1 MTIDFTNSY
10 PLREKI
16 AEYSRSSNLALYAE
30 AQERGLTLTELLE
43 DIDPSPRK
51 ADGTLDCALD
61 AFERQ
66 LFLADIV
73 TSGRNATTLE
83 QFLSG
88 AGVIL
93 APEYV
98 SREIRRGYKM
108 VQNPADLV
116 AASVPERG
124 PSVKPIYVKTEL
136 AKKSAGKRSETAAYP
151 VVKLSYRQKDADM
164 IDRGRQF
171 DFSYRILK
179 NQKLAE
185 FRVFLWWIGAQ
196 LAADEISEIYNI
208 IVNGDGASPAASD
221 VFSGTPGSFAY
232 DDMIDLSLAFE
243 GPARMT
249 HLIGTKNDIG
259 TVLKISE
266 FQDPQAFQGM
276 QGYNSTGDYRSFLP
290 MNTRLVIC
298 AGATATKFAAL
309 DHRFAIRES
318 VAQPLLI
325 EAEKVISQKL
335 ESAVVSKESV
345 YTIMV
350 DDAIA
355 ASDY

>member
-16 AEYSRSSNLALYAE
+16 SEHSRSANLTLYAE
-30 AQERGLTLTELLE
+30 AQERGMTLSELLE
-43 DIDPSPRK
+43 DLDPSPRK
-51 ADGTLDCALD
+51 ADGSVDGPLD

-66 LFLADIV
+66 LFLADVV

-88 AGVIL
+88 QGLIL

-98 SREIRRGYKM
+98 SREIRRGYRM
-108 VQNPADLV
+108 VQDPGDLV
-116 AASVPERG
+116 AASIPERG
-124 PSVKPIYVKTEL
+124 PSVKPIYIKTEL
-136 AKKSAGKRSETAAYP
+136 AKKSAAKRGETAAYP

-164 IDRGRQF
+164 VDRGRQF

-196 LAADEISEIYNI
+196 IASDEIGEIYNI
-208 IVNGDGASPAASD
+208 IVNGDGTSPGASD
-221 VFSGTPGSFAY
+221 VFGGSAGTFAY
-232 DDMIDLSLAFE
+232 SDMVDLSLAFS

-249 HLIGTKNDIG
+249 HILGAKNDIG
-259 TVLKISE
+259 AVLKIEE
-266 FQDPQAFQGM
+266 FQDPQAFQGL
-276 QGYNSTGDYRSFLP
+276 QGFNESGDYRSFLP
-290 MNTRLVIC
+290 MNTHLVLC
-298 AGATATKFAAL
+298 EGATATKFAAL

-355 ASDY
+355 VSDY